1 MAVNDRLDES
11 AAEARAPA
19 DVGVDRQRP
28 TRRARRFA
36 RRLGLV
42 LSVAIGLLGLLG
54 TIYEVE
60 PAGVL
65 TRFDLDG
72 ERTVPAALSSL
83 LLAVGAGALLALGR
97 RGMGL
102 PALVFSALFAFAA
115 LDEAFEVHERLER
128 DVGVDWQL
136 LYLPAFAAIALLWTL
151 VLRGLPGVGPS
162 RALYLTGTAA
172 WAAAQLLEAIQW
184 GDDGPRYGY
193 PAMMVTEEVLEM
205 TGSAALL
212 LAFLDALARWPGR
225 EPSPAAASP
234 PTHG

>member
-1 MAVNDRLDES
+1 MAVDDRLGES

-28 TRRARRFA
+28 TRRARPFA
-36 RRLGLV
+36 HRLGLV

-54 TIYEVE
+54 TTYEIE
-60 PAGVL
+60 PAGFL

-83 LLAVGAGALLALGR
+83 LLAACAGALLTLGR
-97 RGMGL
+97 RGLGL
-102 PALVFSALFAFAA
+102 PALAFSALFAFAA
-115 LDEAFEVHERLER
+115 VDEAFEVHERLER

-136 LYLPAFAAIALLWTL
+136 LYVPAFVAIALLWTL

-193 PAMMVTEEVLEM
+193 PVMMVAEEVLEM

-212 LAFLDALARWPGR
+212 VAFLDALARRPGR
-225 EPSPAAASP
+225 ERSPAAASP
-234 PTHG
+234 PAHG

>member
-19 DVGVDRQRP
+19 DVGADRQRP
-28 TRRARRFA
+28 TRRARPFA
-36 RRLGLV
+36 HRLGLV
-42 LSVAIGLLGLLG
+42 LSVVIGLLGLLG
-54 TIYEVE
+54 TIYEIG
-60 PAGVL
+60 PAGFL

-72 ERTVPAALSSL
+72 ERTVPAALSSV
-83 LLAVGAGALLALGR
+83 LLAAGAGALLTLGR
-97 RGMGL
+97 RGLGL
-102 PALVFSALFAFAA
+102 PALAVSALFAFAA

-136 LYLPAFAAIALLWTL
+136 LYLPAFVAIALLWTL

-162 RALYLTGTAA
+162 RSLYLTGTAA

-184 GDDGPRYGY
+184 GGDGPRDGY
-193 PAMMVTEEVLEM
+193 QVMMVAEEVLEM

-212 LAFLDALARWPGR
+212 VAFLDALARRPGQER
-225 EPSPAAASP
+225 SAGATSP
-234 PTHG
+234 PA